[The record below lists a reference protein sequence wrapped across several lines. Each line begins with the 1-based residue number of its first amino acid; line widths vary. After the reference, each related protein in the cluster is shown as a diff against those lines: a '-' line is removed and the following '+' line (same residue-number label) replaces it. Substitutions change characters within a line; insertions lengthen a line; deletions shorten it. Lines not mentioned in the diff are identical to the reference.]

1 MTRPNLLERTVSRPP
16 QAAVCS
22 ALLQMQ
28 ARRRQPPPGMP
39 SSAPASGRCRAAREE
54 DDAMHMLDEMLHR
67 HLLSPQ
73 QHAEIRAWVRSARTP
88 EGILQM
94 PPALWRSLELASV
107 LIGFGQEPGDA

>member
-1 MTRPNLLERTVSRPP
+1 MTRPNLQERTPTRPP
-16 QAAVCS
+16 RPTVCC
-22 ALLQMQ
+22 ALLQLQ
-28 ARRRQPPPGMP
+28 ARREQPPPGVP
-39 SSAPASGRCRAAREE
+39 SSAPAPGRCRAAREE
-54 DDAMHMLDEMLHR
+54 DDAMLMLDEMLHR

-107 LIGFGQEPGDA
+107 LIGFDQEPGDA

>member
-1 MTRPNLLERTVSRPP
+1 
-16 QAAVCS
+16 
-22 ALLQMQ
+22 MQ
-28 ARRRQPPPGMP
+28 ARREQPPPGVP
-39 SSAPASGRCRAAREE
+39 SSAPAPGTRQLCRAAREE
-54 DDAMHMLDEMLHR
+54 NDAMLMLDEMLHR

-107 LIGFGQEPGDA
+107 LIGFDQEPGDA